1 MAKLS
6 ARGRTELARFEYA
19 SKRIARMSDGNILV
33 SYGRGW
39 SQYGKLKPGID
50 PVTSAREAQ
59 AKYDARPAEFHLYI
73 KALMN
78 ACALELRGELHAAI
92 TLMPEDVDGVW
103 STLDDRHFGSGPD
116 LEDCVRACRAYQ
128 SLMRMAGATQ
138 EITA

>member
-50 PVTSAREAQ
+50 PATSAREAQ
-59 AKYDARPAEFHLYI
+59 AKYDARPVEFHLYI

-78 ACALELRGELHAAI
+78 ACAAI
-92 TLMPEDVDGVW
+92 TLMPEDADGVW

-128 SLMRMAGATQ
+128 SLMRMAEVTV
-138 EITA
+138 